1 MRAVTARGPASIFIV
16 CIAAGLVIGTMADR
30 IPVRSPITAG
40 EYVVLVGDFHVH
52 AFPGDGS
59 LAPWTLRHEAARAG
73 LDVFA
78 VTNHNRVFTSRFSE
92 WLASYSDGPLVIA
105 GEEVTNPGYHLIGVG
120 VKTPVDAFQPAATA
134 IDDIHAQGGVAIAA
148 HPGPRATGYGD
159 DAIARL
165 DGSELAHSAMH
176 ESVEF
181 RVELANFFQRV
192 RAVNPDVAPIG
203 SSDFHVSP
211 ALARCRTV
219 LFARERTREGVLE
232 AIRHGRTV
240 AMDGD
245 GRLYGD
251 PNLVRLVDR
260 ASLAG
265 RSDAHTV
272 WRRLSIALS
281 GVGVLGLVLFR
292 KPGFLPSDGNPVS

>member
-1 MRAVTARGPASIFIV
+1 MTARGPASIFIV
-16 CIAAGLVIGTMADR
+16 CIVAGLVIGTMADR
-30 IPVRSPITAG
+30 IPVHSPITAG
-40 EYVVLVGDFHVH
+40 DYAVLVGDFHVH

-92 WLASYSDGPLVIA
+92 WLAAFSDGPLVIA
-105 GEEVTNPGYHLIGVG
+105 GQEVTNPGYHLIGVG
-120 VKTPVDAFQPAATA
+120 VRTPVDAAQPAAAA

-148 HPGPRATGYGD
+148 HPGPRATGYDD

-176 ESVEF
+176 ESVQF
-181 RVELANFFQRV
+181 RVEFANFFQRV
-192 RAVNPDVAPIG
+192 RAVNPDVAAIG
-203 SSDFHVSP
+203 SSDFHTSP
-211 ALARCRTV
+211 SLGRCRTV
-219 LFARERTREGVLE
+219 LFVRERTREGVLE

-251 PNLVRLVDR
+251 PNLVRLVDQSR
-260 ASLAG
+260 LA
-265 RSDAHTV
+265 RS
-272 WRRLSIALS
+272 I
-281 GVGVLGLVLFR
+281 
-292 KPGFLPSDGNPVS
+292 